1 MIKMK
6 NFLTLLIAVVLL
18 AVSCVPDDES
28 FAVTSFDKAAS
39 VTVPANV
46 AFIKDVSTG
55 ATLPI
60 GLLGKSEA
68 GDIQSVK
75 LLVDFVPNG
84 EVVDLEKD
92 GAQIMEVTT
101 YPSTA
106 TITEAQLLD
115 IAELGS
121 VDDLSPGDLWIIKYK
136 VHLADGRILTH
147 RVRTAIAF
155 TCESDIGGEI
165 DYVTTNVTGGNAAA
179 CGASVSGT
187 VTFDDQGGG
196 VYEISDASFG
206 QFTCAWGDAAA
217 TGLSLMDVCGSLTVD
232 GTDQYGAGY
241 VFSIVSN
248 DGTSL
253 VIDWENEDG
262 DSGRTTLTRKD
273 GSEWPL
279 GLTTD

>member
-1 MIKMK
+1 MK
-6 NFLTLLIAVVLL
+6 KILTLLTSVVIM
-18 AVSCVPDDES
+18 AVSCVPEDES
-28 FAVTSFDKAAS
+28 FHATSFEDAAS

-46 AFIKDVSTG
+46 AYIKNVSTG

-60 GLLGKSEA
+60 GLLGNSEA
-68 GDIQSVK
+68 SEIQSVK

-84 EVVDLEKD
+84 ETVDLEKD
-92 GAQIMEVTT
+92 GVQVAEVST

-106 TITEAQLLD
+106 TLTEAQLLD
-115 IAELGS
+115 VAELGS
-121 VDDLSPGDLWIIKYK
+121 IDDLSAGDLWIIKYK
-136 VHLADGRILTH
+136 VHLTDGRILTH
-147 RVRTAIAF
+147 RVRTAVTF
-155 TCESDIGGEI
+155 TCESDLGGEI

-206 QFTCAWGDAAA
+206 QFTCAWGDASAA
-217 TGLSLMDVCGSLTVD
+217 GLSLMDVCGSLTVD
-232 GTDQYGAGY
+232 GVDQYGAAY
-241 VFSIVSN
+241 AFTIVSN
-248 DGTSL
+248 NGTAL

-279 GLTTD
+279 GLTTN